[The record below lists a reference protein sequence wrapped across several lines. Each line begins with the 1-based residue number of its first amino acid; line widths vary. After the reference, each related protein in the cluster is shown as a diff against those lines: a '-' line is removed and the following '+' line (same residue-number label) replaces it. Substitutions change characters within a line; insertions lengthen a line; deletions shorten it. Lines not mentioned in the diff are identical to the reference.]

1 MSVHVNVSANN
12 IREEHSYFVTV
23 IPSVESGPTSFTTE
37 NSTFFLSVLYNQEY
51 TVNVVANNC
60 VGNSTLATTTFNISK
75 LSLLIWT

>member
-1 MSVHVNVSANN
+1 MIVHVNVSANN
-12 IREEHSYFVTV
+12 VREEYSYFVTV
-23 IPSVESGPTSFTTE
+23 IPSVESGPTGFATE
-37 NSTFFLSVLYNQEY
+37 NSTFFLSVLYNREY

>member
-12 IREEHSYFVTV
+12 VREEHSYFVTV